1 MALAGGE
8 PHAPGVPL
16 GRVDERDGRAP
27 PVQRGLPGVAAEE
40 ARLPS
45 EQVLRGELLT
55 ERRREAL
62 AGLRRVLGERPE
74 GFAVDE
80 WRVVLA
86 TLAPVSG
93 GGLAGAAAR
102 TARAAMARECFP
114 GLPAPAALRRL
125 LEVSALPHVAEVIAD
140 FRALEMADVLEQ
152 RSMLREVLYGVLGLG
167 EGLGDL
173 MAEDPGACA
182 KMASAV
188 VQAAKALMDLDGL
201 RAAKPATTP
210 AIDLGDDAGNARGKP
225 ADAALDTFA
234 ALREKV
240 SRVAADISER
250 AAEVTPP

>member
-16 GRVDERDGRAP
+16 GRDNGGGR

-45 EQVLRGELLT
+45 EQVLRGDLLT

-140 FRALEMADVLEQ
+140 FRALEMADILEQ

-167 EGLGDL
+167 EGLKDL
-173 MAEDPGACA
+173 MEADPCACA

-201 RAAKPATTP
+201 RAPKPTMTP
-210 AIDLGDDAGNARGKP
+210 AIDLGEDAGNAGGKVI
-225 ADAALDTFA
+225 DAAADTFA
-234 ALREKV
+234 TLREKV
-240 SRVAADISER
+240 SRIAADISER
-250 AAEVTPP
+250 AAEVVTP